1 MDTST
6 GAAAN
11 DRDPEAGRVAGLGS
25 VGAREAAVSGLVAG
39 AFGMASAEL
48 LAGLVPGFPSPLI
61 AVGSL
66 IIALQPAGAKDLMI
80 GLFGTSDKLA
90 LNVAIVLLALLAAMA
105 VGMVARRNVA
115 FAVVAFAGFGAL
127 SLVGAV
133 YFEVVPWPP
142 ALVSTGIAVLA
153 AAGTL
158 RLLLNLV
165 AAAAVTV
172 ETPANPFRR
181 RFLISSVGLLS
192 VAASAGSL
200 GRYLLLRSH
209 PTGVPAGAMGLPGPA
224 VTVPPLTAG
233 QRLSAPDLSPLVVP
247 NDVFYRIDT
256 SLVVPTIDASTWQL
270 KISGMVDNPR
280 TYSYQDLAA
289 MPLIEQYVTLVCVSN
304 AVGGDL
310 VGNALWTGVRLKE
323 VLGMAGVQP
332 GATQIVGRAVDG
344 FTVGFPTSWALD
356 PAREP
361 MIAMSMNHEPLPAE
375 HGYPARLIVPGL
387 YGYVSATKWLA
398 EIELTTREALNAF
411 WVNLGWSKD
420 GPILTQSRIDHPQY
434 FDEFS
439 AGPTW
444 VDGVAWAPDR
454 GIVQVEVRI
463 DDGIWNVAEMSRP
476 ISKATWVQWMW
487 LWQADPGVHHIEV
500 RATDGAGQVQTTEH
514 TNAEPNGARGHHR
527 IKVTVH

>member
-1 MDTST
+1 M
-6 GAAAN
+6 GN
-11 DRDPEAGRVAGLGS
+11 DRDPEAGRAAGLGS
-25 VGAREAAVSGLVAG
+25 VGARDAAVSGLIAG
-39 AFGMASAEL
+39 ALGMASAEL
-48 LAGLVPGFPSPLI
+48 LAGLVRGFPSPLI

-66 IIALQPAGAKDLMI
+66 IIALQPAGAKDLVI
-80 GLFGTSDKLA
+80 GLFGTTDKLA
-90 LNVAIVLLALLAAMA
+90 LNVAVVLLALLVATTL
-105 VGMVARRNVA
+105 GMVARRNFA
-115 FAVVAFAGFGAL
+115 FAVLGFVAFGTL
-127 SLVGAV
+127 SLVGAI
-133 YFEVVPWPP
+133 YFEAVSWPP
-142 ALVSTGIAVLA
+142 ALLSTGVAVLA

-158 RLLLNLV
+158 RLLLNL
-165 AAAAVTV
+165 AAPVAVTV
-172 ETPANPFRR
+172 ATAASPFRR
-181 RFLISSVGLLS
+181 RFLISSIGLLS
-192 VAASAGSL
+192 AAALAGSL

-209 PTGVPAGAMGLPGPA
+209 PTGVPAGAVELPEPA
-224 VTVPPLTAG
+224 VTAPPLTAVE
-233 QRLSAPDLSPLVVP
+233 QLSAPGLSPLVVP

-256 SLVVPTIDASTWQL
+256 SLVVPAIDASTWQL

-280 TYSYQDLAA
+280 TYSYRDLGA

-304 AVGGDL
+304 DVGGDL

-323 VLGMAGVQP
+323 VLGVAGVQP

-344 FTVGFPTSWALD
+344 FTVAFPTSWALD

-361 MIAMSMNHEPLPAE
+361 MIAMSMNRKLLPAE

-398 EIELTTREALNAF
+398 EIELTTREAFNAF
-411 WVNLGWSKD
+411 WINLGWSKD

-434 FDEFS
+434 FDEFPS
-439 AGPTW
+439 GPTW

-454 GIVQVEVRI
+454 GIARVEVRI
-463 DDGIWNVAEMSRP
+463 DDGTWNVAEMSRP

-500 RATDGAGQVQTTEH
+500 RATDGTGQVQIAEH